1 MELHNDLGTRQ
12 VIDVI
17 KEFPEIGAIL
27 DRYEIGC
34 IKCGIGTC
42 QLKDVVA
49 VHFLGDATEAR
60 IEKEINTYLES
71 R

>member
-1 MELHNDLGTRQ
+1 MKLHNDLGTRQ
-12 VIDVI
+12 IVDVI
-17 KEFPEIGAIL
+17 KEFPEIGSIL
-27 DRYEIGC
+27 DSYEIGC
-34 IKCGIGTC
+34 INCRIGTC
-42 QLKDVVA
+42 LLKDVVA

>member
-1 MELHNDLGTRQ
+1 MKLPNDLGTRQ
-12 VIDVI
+12 IIDVI

-34 IKCGIGTC
+34 AKCGLGTC
-42 QLKDVVA
+42 LLKDVVA
-49 VHFLGDATEAR
+49 VHFLGDATEGC

-71 R
+71 I